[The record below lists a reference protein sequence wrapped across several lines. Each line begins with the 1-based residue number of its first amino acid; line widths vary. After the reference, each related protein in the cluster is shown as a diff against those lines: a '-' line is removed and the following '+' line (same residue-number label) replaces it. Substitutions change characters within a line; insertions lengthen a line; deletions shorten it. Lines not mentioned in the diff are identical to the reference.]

1 MSKSQILK
9 ALVNERLN
17 AAAEEIFA
25 LFERV
30 IAEYEE
36 ELRLSKAEIHK
47 KHEVLQSALNPRV
60 LLHRLQ
66 TDQTSSLSPDVG
78 LDSGLD
84 QIITQIKEEP
94 EKDLVGQEE
103 LKQLQV
109 NIPELNVCVKTEE
122 SFSLLL
128 QSQTVNKEEAQAEE
142 ISSHLHTDTEEVTD
156 HSSDYDEDFPKAQME
171 AEEEDNNNVQI
182 QDTSTAAQS
191 LFFPK
196 HKSDTEEPTD
206 RDHSSDCDEDCPR
219 VQMQLEEEDDNN
231 NVQINDTYTVSSH
244 SGHFFPKDTSAPET
258 SAAVNNDSRTAEG
271 AEKKKLQCSV
281 LNVNK
286 ALTLRLLDVDRSSL
300 VWDRFPGVVP
310 GSCCPVSDRDMSSAL
325 GL

>member
-1 MSKSQILK
+1 MSKKQILK

-47 KHEVLQSALNPRV
+47 KYEVLPSALNPRV

-94 EKDLVGQEE
+94 EEDLVGQEE
-103 LKQLQV
+103 LKQLQ

-142 ISSHLHTDTEEVTD
+142 ISSHLHTDTEELTD

-219 VQMQLEEEDDNN
+219 VQMELEEEDDDKDNYHSDNNNNENN
-231 NVQINDTYTVSSH
+231 NVQINDTSTVSPH

-271 AEKKKLQCSV
+271 AEKKRHQCSV
-281 LNVNK
+281 FEFEEDTV
-286 ALTLRLLDVDRSSL
+286 
-300 VWDRFPGVVP
+300 
-310 GSCCPVSDRDMSSAL
+310 
-325 GL
+325 

>member
-1 MSKSQILK
+1 MSKSQIFK

-36 ELRLSKAEIHK
+36 ELRLSKVEINK
-47 KHEVLQSALNPRV
+47 KYEVLQSALNPRV

-142 ISSHLHTDTEEVTD
+142 ISSHLHTDTEELTD

-206 RDHSSDCDEDCPR
+206 RDHSSDCDED
-219 VQMQLEEEDDNN
+219 V
-231 NVQINDTYTVSSH
+231 
-244 SGHFFPKDTSAPET
+244 PECRW
-258 SAAVNNDSRTAEG
+258 S
-271 AEKKKLQCSV
+271 
-281 LNVNK
+281 
-286 ALTLRLLDVDRSSL
+286 
-300 VWDRFPGVVP
+300 
-310 GSCCPVSDRDMSSAL
+310 
-325 GL
+325 